1 MPTALHTDAIAE
13 ILGVI
18 GAHQTFVVT
27 SHARPDGDAIGSA
40 LGMMHLLDAMGKD
53 VVVAFADEIPEIYRG
68 IPGIDRIV
76 HHLPA
81 QRPDAAIL
89 LECDRVERTGFPV
102 IDAGTTI
109 NIDHHLSGK
118 NFADHN
124 WIDATA
130 AAVGSLVYE
139 LAIAAGQRITPE
151 MATCLYTAVVTDTG
165 SFQFSSTTAGTFA
178 LASHLVD
185 SGADHNGVAQAV
197 FFSNSPAKMRL
208 LGVALNRMVID
219 GSIAWSFITQADM
232 AATGAGVEDCEGVV
246 NSLIGMQGVCAAVFL
261 RELPGGHEFRLSLRS
276 KDPVNVAEVASQFAG
291 GGHRNASGG
300 SIAGPVEEA
309 VNRVVGALQVACR
322 AQK

>member
-13 ILGVI
+13 ILSVI
-18 GAHQTFVVT
+18 AAHQTFVVT

-40 LGMMHLLDAMGKD
+40 LGMMHLLDAMGKT
-53 VVVAFADEIPEIYRG
+53 VTVAFADEIPEIYRG
-68 IPGIDRIV
+68 IPGVARIV
-76 HHLPA
+76 HTLPA
-81 QRPDAAIL
+81 ERPDAAIL
-89 LECDRVERTGFPV
+89 LECDSVARTGFQQIP
-102 IDAGTTI
+102 AGTTV

-130 AAVGSLVYE
+130 AAVGELVYE

-165 SFQFSSTTAGTFA
+165 SFQFSSTTANTFA
-178 LASHLVD
+178 LAAHLVE

-197 FFSNSPAKMRL
+197 FFSNPAAKVRL

-219 GSIAWSFITQADM
+219 GEIAWSFITQADM

-246 NSLIGMQGVCAAVFL
+246 NSLIGIQGICAAVFL
-261 RELPGGHEFRLSLRS
+261 RELPGGQEFRLSLRS
-276 KDPVNVAEVASQFAG
+276 KDPINVAEVAAHFAG
-291 GGHRNASGG
+291 GGHKNASGG
-300 SIAGPVEEA
+300 SVAGPVEEA
-309 VNRVVGALQVACR
+309 VTRVVNALQKACR
-322 AQK
+322 K

>member
-1 MPTALHTDAIAE
+1 MPTAVHTDSIAE
-13 ILGVI
+13 ILSVI

-53 VVVAFADEIPEIYRG
+53 VTVAFADVIPEIYRG
-68 IPGIDRIV
+68 IPGVERIV
-76 HHLPA
+76 HALPS
-81 QRPDAAIL
+81 QRPDAAVL
-89 LECDRVERTGFPV
+89 LECDSVVRTGFDQ
-102 IDAGTTI
+102 IEAGTTI

-124 WIDATA
+124 WIDASA
-130 AAVGSLVYE
+130 AAVGALVYE

-165 SFQFSSTTAGTFA
+165 SFQFSSTTPATFA

-197 FFSNSPAKMRL
+197 FFSNPAAKMRL

-219 GSIAWSFITQADM
+219 DSIAWSFITQSDM

-246 NSLIGMQGVCAAVFL
+246 NSLIGIEGVCAAVFL
-261 RELPGGHEFRLSLRS
+261 REMPGGKEFRLSLRS
-276 KDPVNVAEVASQFAG
+276 KDPVNVAEVAGHFAG

-300 SIAGPVEEA
+300 TVDGPVEEA

-322 AQK
+322 SKK